1 MLFSSLLFLYAFLPL
16 VLLLGWGGGRRMQN
30 YVLLVFSLV
39 FYAWSGVDY
48 TLIILFSI
56 LFNYAFGWL
65 IEKNRETPKA
75 RLWLA
80 WCIAGNLLLLVIIKY
95 TPFLYENL
103 NAILK
108 STGAQPLNDPDIKL
122 IPGISFFTFHAISY
136 VTDIYRRDS
145 IAQKNIAT
153 MGLYMVFFPQ
163 LIAGPIVR
171 YHEIESQFAGRR
183 ITAEGVAEGIKRFI
197 IGLTKKVIFSN
208 TFAYPSDIIF
218 KADIHAIDTPLA
230 WFGIVCY
237 SLHIYCDFSGYSDM
251 ALGLARMFGFTFPE
265 NFNFPYIARSVQDFW
280 HRWHMTLSRWFRD
293 YLYIPLGGNRK
304 GPVRTYLNLILVFFL
319 TGLWHGASWTMV
331 AWGLFHGLFLILER
345 AFLKN
350 ILPRLHVLNHV
361 YTLVV
366 VMIAW
371 VFFKSTNIDFAL
383 AYIGRMFG
391 TASTVEF
398 GTAPAITYMNPEFTT
413 VLVLALLFASG
424 LFHKMI
430 GWWNTNPQR
439 LRVYSFFLPLKY
451 LGTLVLLF
459 ICTVYLT
466 RQGYNPFIYFQF

>member
-1 MLFSSLLFLYAFLPL
+1 MLFSSLIFLYAFLPL
-16 VLLLGWGGGRRMQN
+16 VLLLGWAGGRRFQN
-30 YVLLVFSLV
+30 YTLLLFSLV
-39 FYAWSGVDY
+39 FYAWSGAGY

-56 LFNYAFGWL
+56 LFNYAFGWM
-65 IEKNRETPKA
+65 IEKNKETPKA
-75 RLWLA
+75 RQWLI
-80 WCIAGNLLLLVIIKY
+80 WCITGNLLLLVIIKY

-103 NAILK
+103 NGILK
-108 STGAQPLNDPDIKL
+108 GLGSTPLKDPGIEL

-145 IAQKNIAT
+145 IAQRNIGI
-153 MGLYMVFFPQ
+153 MGLYMVFYPQ

-171 YHEIESQFAGRR
+171 YHEIESQFLGRR

-197 IGLTKKVIFSN
+197 VGLTKKVIFSN
-208 TFAYPSDIIF
+208 TFAYPADIIF
-218 KADIHAIDTPLA
+218 KTDIHAIDTPLA

-304 GPVRTYLNLILVFFL
+304 GAVRTYVNLILVFFL

-331 AWGLFHGLFLILER
+331 VWGLFHGFFLILER

-350 ILPRLHVLNHV
+350 ILPRLFILNHL
-361 YTLVV
+361 YTLLV

-371 VFFKSTNIDFAL
+371 VFFKSANIDFAVE
-383 AYIGRMFG
+383 YIGRMFG
-391 TASTVEF
+391 TSATIEY
-398 GTAPAITYMNPEFTT
+398 GAAPALTYMNPEFTFI
-413 VLVLALLFASG
+413 LVTALLFVSG
-424 LFHKMI
+424 VI
-430 GWWNTNPQR
+430 PRIVDYWNANPAR
-439 LRVYSFFLPLKY
+439 LKVYEWFQPLKY
-451 LGTLVLLF
+451 LVTLALLGV
-459 ICTVYLT
+459 CSVYLVK
-466 RQGYNPFIYFQF
+466 QGYNPFIYFQF